1 MDDSFTLVDMTVR
14 ADVALNR
21 LRYVI
26 DSKILPG
33 NRKGTVAWQARR
45 GVARKYTK
53 FEAFGI
59 VVTVL
64 LLDHGVKRNVVMQV
78 LDLLCDYTKPKTRDL
93 RFMPLY
99 AAFLDKDVTSLQIGD
114 GLNMRVCASKKDVGG
129 LPANVWIQIA
139 TRARV
144 EGFSPLVI
152 MEISLARLRQM
163 WQ

>member
-1 MDDSFTLVDMTVR
+1 MDDSFTLVAMAGR
-14 ADVALNR
+14 AEVALNR

-33 NRKGTVAWQARR
+33 NRNGTVVWQARR

-59 VVTVL
+59 VATVL

-78 LDLLCDYTKPKTRDL
+78 LDLLCDYTKEKTRDL
-93 RFMPLY
+93 RYMPLY
-99 AAFLDKDVTSLQIGD
+99 AAFLDASVTSLQIGD
-114 GLNMRVCASKKDVGG
+114 GINMRLCGSKRDVGG
-129 LPANVWIQIA
+129 LPANVWFQVA

-144 EGFSPLVI
+144 EDFHPLVI
-152 MEISLARLRQM
+152 MEISLTKLRQI
-163 WQ
+163 WK